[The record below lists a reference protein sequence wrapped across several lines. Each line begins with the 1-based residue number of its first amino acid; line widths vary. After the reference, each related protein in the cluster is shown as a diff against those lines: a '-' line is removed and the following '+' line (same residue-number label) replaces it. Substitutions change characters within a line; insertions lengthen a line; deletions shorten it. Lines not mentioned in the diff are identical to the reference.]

1 MTTREQAL
9 TRTVEVIH
17 KDARHVWYNRTAE
30 LARLYRKLVTG
41 DDLDSLLKPFVRRE
55 DDASFKQRV
64 DLTQHVV
71 TTVAENIMDV
81 FYKVPRANYQRIL
94 DHDGKTDDPKTAQ
107 LEAAVSRFWGRKS
120 ADDYT
125 KTRWLEMNATDPNGF
140 VVVEF
145 QPFDNKRE
153 RAQPYPFEVTA
164 EQAVDYAYQ
173 NNILQHLIVET
184 PIQFETSQGKKDGK
198 KYTVYLENET
208 FFFEQIDPKSAPIS
222 LKDGELRDT
231 GGEFYIKSKDRD
243 FVSRFAIPHNAGRV
257 PAKQVGYQRD
267 AWTNGQTHV
276 APYEAAVP
284 LLLKSIKVNS
294 ELDIT
299 MSQQVFPHRLQYMPK
314 CSAPG
319 CLEGYTANGDKC
331 PTCKGTGHDSI
342 TSAQEVIY
350 FSMPRK
356 GEDLIDLEKILVF
369 KGPPI
374 DVVKFQSEYVD
385 KLTAGCK
392 AVVFNSESFT
402 QAQIQGTATGQMLDR
417 DNIQDT
423 LFTCSQG
430 FAEFWQ
436 FLIEMTAEF
445 TDLSE
450 GMDARIVFSK
460 DFKLKGL
467 SELITDLETAK
478 RSGAGPA
485 VISHIQEQ
493 IARFIYSD
501 TPDLYNEWATQEK
514 FNPFSGFTE
523 EQVAMALASPG
534 VPARIKTRF
543 YMFGLLFSELESETN
558 NFYRLPAKRQEELIE
573 AKVKQYMD
581 ESGANAPPVI
591 ALPATTP
598 N

>member
-1 MTTREQAL
+1 MTREEAL
-9 TRTVEVIH
+9 IRIVEVIH
-17 KDARHVWYNRTAE
+17 KDARHVWYQRTVE
-30 LARLYRKLVTG
+30 LSRLYRKLVTG

-81 FYKVPRANYQRIL
+81 FNKVPRANYQRIL
-94 DHDGKTDDPKTAQ
+94 DHGGKTDDPKTTE
-107 LEAAVSRFWGRKS
+107 LENAVSRFWGRKS
-120 ADDYT
+120 ADDYM

-145 QPFDNKRE
+145 KPFDNTKE
-153 RAQPYPFEVTA
+153 RAKPYPFEVTA
-164 EQAVDYAYQ
+164 EQAVDYLFD
-173 NNILQHLIVET
+173 NNVLQYLIVET
-184 PIQFETSQGKKDGK
+184 PLKYETREGKKMGK
-198 KYTVYLENET
+198 RYTVYLENET
-208 FFFEQIDPKSAPIS
+208 FVFEQIDQKSTTAI
-222 LKDGELRDT
+222 LKEGVLMPSESGALLKT
-231 GGEFYIKSKDRD
+231 KDRL
-243 FVSRFAIPHNAGRV
+243 FVARFSTPHNAGRV

-267 AWTNGQTHV
+267 QWTGGQTHV

-314 CSAPG
+314 CTAQG
-319 CLEGYTANGDKC
+319 CLDGYLANGGKC
-331 PTCKGTGHDSI
+331 ASCNGSGHESI
-342 TSAQEVIY
+342 TSSQEVIY
-350 FSMPRK
+350 FSMPKR
-356 GEDLIDLEKILVF
+356 GEDMVDLEKILVF

-392 AVVFNSESFT
+392 AAVFNSESFT

-417 DNIQDT
+417 DNVQDT
-423 LFTCSQG
+423 LYTCAQG
-430 FAEFWQ
+430 FAEMWQ
-436 FLIEMTAEF
+436 FLVEMTAEF
-445 TDLSE
+445 TDLSADL
-450 GMDARIVFSK
+450 DARIIFSK

-485 VISHIQEQ
+485 VIRHIQEQ
-493 IARFIYSD
+493 IARLIYSD
-501 TPDLYNEWATQEK
+501 TPDLYNEWAIQEK
-514 FNPFSGFTE
+514 FNPFSGFSE
-523 EQVAMALASPG
+523 EQITMALASPS
-534 VPARIKTRF
+534 VPARVKTRF
-543 YMFGLLFSELESETN
+543 YMFGLLFSEVESETD
-558 NFYRLPAKRQEELIE
+558 NFYRLPEEKQKELIE
-573 AKVKQYMD
+573 AKVKAYMD
-581 ESGANAPPVI
+581 EAGANEPPVI
-591 ALPATTP
+591 KIPAVTP